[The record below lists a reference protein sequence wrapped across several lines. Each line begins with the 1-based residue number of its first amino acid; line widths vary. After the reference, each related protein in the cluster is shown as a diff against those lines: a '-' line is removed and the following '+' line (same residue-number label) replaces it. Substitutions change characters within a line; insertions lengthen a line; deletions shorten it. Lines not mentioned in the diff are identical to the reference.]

1 MKTNFKIVLALA
13 ISIQCSAQHT
23 ATKYFKRH
31 LNSSD
36 NERSVVEYLKAVTNK
51 NFDQFSNAYNISDTT
66 LYVRDAN
73 GNVTQSNTYYPNM
86 SNNVFDLTMQTNT
99 TYNSSNNILSEIN
112 LDNGFMPGN
121 PLENNYKRENI
132 YDANQ
137 NLIESKDYTWVNNA
151 WQPQTKTISSYLN
164 NNLNSEISLNW
175 VDSISAY
182 VNSYESSFTYNSFNQ
197 IISVLGEAFL
207 NGSFIN
213 DFKIT
218 NVTWPNNTEQDMPQS
233 YTSQYWDNG
242 NNTWINQQ
250 QYNSNIDGF
259 GNLIQEEEKNWDGNN
274 WIINSRSNYTYNSN
288 NDKTSEIARVDT
300 SSNLLGQ
307 LGIQRNQRLYYNSG
321 FVLTTDTIDT
331 FDFFFGQVFPSTVA
345 HLYKFNN
352 NKNMLTDTAFYLNQG
367 SNIFE
372 RTTLKKNYY
381 ALNTSSI
388 KTNEQDEIS
397 IFPNP
402 VSNYLT
408 ISLKGLNNSVIELF
422 DYSGKIISSF
432 KSINMVATIDVSNL
446 PKGIY
451 FVKTT
456 TMNDVLITKKFVKL

>member
-1 MKTNFKIVLALA
+1 
-13 ISIQCSAQHT
+13 
-23 ATKYFKRH
+23 
-31 LNSSD
+31 
-36 NERSVVEYLKAVTNK
+36 
-51 NFDQFSNAYNISDTT
+51 
-66 LYVRDAN
+66 
-73 GNVTQSNTYYPNM
+73 
-86 SNNVFDLTMQTNT
+86 
-99 TYNSSNNILSEIN
+99 
-112 LDNGFMPGN
+112 
-121 PLENNYKRENI
+121 
-132 YDANQ
+132 
-137 NLIESKDYTWVNNA
+137 
-151 WQPQTKTISSYLN
+151 
-164 NNLNSEISLNW
+164 
-175 VDSISAY
+175 
-182 VNSYESSFTYNSFNQ
+182 
-197 IISVLGEAFL
+197 L

-213 DFKIT
+213 DYKII

-242 NNTWINQQ
+242 TNTWINQQ
-250 QYNSNIDGF
+250 QYNSNIDGS
-259 GNLIQEEEKNWDGNN
+259 GNLIQEEQKNWDGNN

-288 NDKTSEIARVDT
+288 NDKTTEIARVDT
-300 SSNLLGQ
+300 SSNLSGQ

-321 FVLTTDTIDT
+321 FILTTDTIDT

-388 KTNEQDEIS
+388 KANEQDEIS

-408 ISLKGLNNSVIELF
+408 ISLKGFNNSVIELF